1 MGDRVESMETPDLN
15 QVHRIL
21 HVIPTLGSGGAE
33 RVLLTY
39 LSQPALKQG
48 FQHLVVLTDV
58 ADPHSESPETFLVKL
73 LDEQGVEVVGL
84 GLPGSLNILTT
95 TKKLRSIIRNK
106 EISLVHTH
114 LLWANIAGRIAGRW
128 AGVPVISSFHNSDYD
143 PQVIASVRAPAW
155 KQDLIRRL
163 DGFTARNLLV
173 KSIAVSQYVAQ
184 HIELKLG
191 INPNDIEV
199 VYNPIDMRQ
208 VQAIGTNSRSKIFQ
222 EIGLSDQSKL
232 IVSVGRVTDQKG
244 VIELVEAFAK
254 IAKSNALV
262 HLAVI
267 GNTVSDRVYFNK
279 VMERIE
285 FHGIQERAHLI
296 GPRYDVAAWLAS
308 ADLFAFPS
316 KYEGMGIALAEAMA
330 AGVACIAS
338 DVGPIPELINSGQTG
353 VLYTLNDIDALAHAI
368 KRLLTDD
375 ELRKKLGEN
384 GQKSILEKFDPANKS
399 QEMADLYRQTIM
411 LFK

>member
-1 MGDRVESMETPDLN
+1 METLDLN

-58 ADPHSESPETFLVKL
+58 ADPHIEIPETFLVKL
-73 LDEQGVEVVGL
+73 LEEQGVEVIGL

-191 INPNDIEV
+191 INPNDIKV

-222 EIGLSDQSKL
+222 EIGLGDQCKL
-232 IVSVGRVTDQKG
+232 IVNVGRVTDQKG
-244 VIELVEAFAK
+244 VIELIEAFAQ
-254 IAKSNALV
+254 ITKSFPLV
-262 HLAVI
+262 NLAVI
-267 GNTVSDRVYFNK
+267 GNTISDRVYFTR
-279 VMERIE
+279 VMERIDY
-285 FHGIQERAHLI
+285 HGIQDRCHMI
-296 GPRYDVAAWLAS
+296 GPRHDVATWLAS
-308 ADLFAFPS
+308 ADLFVFPT

-330 AGVACIAS
+330 SGLACVAS
-338 DVGPIPELINSGQTG
+338 DVGPVPELVSSEKTG
-353 VLYTLNDIDALAHAI
+353 ILFPVNDINALAQSM
-368 KRLLTDD
+368 KRLLTDI
-375 ELRKKLGEN
+375 ELRKNLGEN

-399 QEMADLYRQTIM
+399 QEMADIYRQMIM

>member
-1 MGDRVESMETPDLN
+1 METPDFKKI
-15 QVHRIL
+15 HRIL

-39 LSQPALKQG
+39 LSQPALKHG
-48 FQHLVVLTDV
+48 FEHLVVLTDV
-58 ADPHSESPETFLVKL
+58 ADPHSNSPETFLVKL
-73 LDEQGVEVVGL
+73 LEEQGVEVVGL
-84 GLPGSLNILTT
+84 GLPESSNLLTRARSLR
-95 TKKLRSIIRNK
+95 KIIKDNK
-106 EISLVHTH
+106 INLVHTH

-128 AGVPVISSFHNSDYD
+128 SGVPVLSTFHNSDYD

-208 VQAIGTNSRSKIFQ
+208 VQTNGTDSRSKIFQ
-222 EIGLSDQSKL
+222 EMELSDQSKL

-244 VIELVEAFAK
+244 VIELIEAFAK
-254 IAKSNALV
+254 IAQSNALV

-308 ADLFAFPS
+308 ADLFVFPS

-330 AGVACIAS
+330 AGVACVAS

-368 KRLLTDD
+368 KRLLTDN
-375 ELRKKLGEN
+375 ELRKNLGEN
-384 GQKSILEKFDPANKS
+384 GQKSILEKFDPLNKS
-399 QEMADLYRQTIM
+399 QEMADLYVAVIQNHA
-411 LFK
+411 